1 MATVDLIS
9 ELVTP
14 ERALQAF
21 KKAKE
26 FWIKMKDLPLAETIE
41 GAGIDWEEVTR
52 TVESYGLKLP
62 FVYSKEDQ
70 KRDSARAVRM
80 EEAMKLLQEF
90 ENEIVQTFV
99 LSPTKIAGSLI
110 GGTEMLIANSSSAIV
125 TIIEGLNDPNRDT
138 AASYWKLIVSLF
150 TDALAPILLG
160 AQAAKIKKLFKSR
173 PDPIEKA
180 LPQSTG
186 KRTRKKARTRIAHQV
201 RAARR

>member
-1 MATVDLIS
+1 MATAEIIS

-26 FWIKMKDLPLAETIE
+26 FWVKMKDLPLAETVE
-41 GAGIDWEEVTR
+41 GAGIDWDQVTK
-52 TVESYGLKLP
+52 TVEDYGVKLP

-70 KRDSARAVRM
+70 KRDKTRAVRM

-90 ENEIVQTFV
+90 ENEIVHTFV
-99 LSPTKIAGSLI
+99 LSPTKVAAGLI
-110 GGTEMLIANSSSAIV
+110 GGTEMLIANSASAII

-138 AASYWKLIVSLF
+138 VGSYWKLIVQLF

-160 AQAAKIKKLFKSR
+160 AQATKIKKLFKTR

-180 LPQSTG
+180 LPQSSGT
-186 KRTRKKARTRIAHQV
+186 RTRKKGRTRIAHQL